1 MRKTAVLLIA
11 IGTVVSVPAL
21 AQTTSPEVGGGH
33 ATTTQGEQGGN
44 LSQKLSKSNGVIHP
58 QTNIDPGMHVPAPDP
73 HPNSTPV
80 IPPSATGGN
89 SAK

>member
-1 MRKTAVLLIA
+1 MYRTLCASAAVTLA
-11 IGTVVSVPAL
+11 CAL
-21 AQTTSPEVGGGH
+21 ASAPAAAQTADHQNSM
-33 ATTTQGEQGGN
+33 QGSSGKS
-44 LSQKLSKSNGVIHP
+44 LSRKLSESGGVIKP
-58 QTNIDPGMHVPAPDP
+58 KGNIDPSMHVPAPVP